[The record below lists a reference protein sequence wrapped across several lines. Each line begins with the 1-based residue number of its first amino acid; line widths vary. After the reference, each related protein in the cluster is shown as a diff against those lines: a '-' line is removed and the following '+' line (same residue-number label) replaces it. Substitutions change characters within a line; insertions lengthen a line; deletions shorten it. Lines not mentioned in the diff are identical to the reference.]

1 MKNRDIT
8 VISYEGVFSVS
19 AVRYKATT
27 KAIQVTRVKWEEVVM
42 TPYKD
47 LLQDVKLIIIRYTIR
62 RNK

>member
-27 KAIQVTRVKWEEVVM
+27 KAIQVTRVKWEEVVVI
-42 TPYKD
+42 P
-47 LLQDVKLIIIRYTIR
+47 LRNVIRF
-62 RNK
+62 

>member
-1 MKNRDIT
+1 
-8 VISYEGVFSVS
+8 
-19 AVRYKATT
+19 
-27 KAIQVTRVKWEEVVM
+27 M